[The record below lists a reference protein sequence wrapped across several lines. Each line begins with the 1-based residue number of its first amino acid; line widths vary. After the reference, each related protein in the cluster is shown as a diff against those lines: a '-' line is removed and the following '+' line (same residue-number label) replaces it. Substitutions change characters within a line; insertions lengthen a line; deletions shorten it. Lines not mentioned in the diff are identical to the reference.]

1 MNGMAEILQ
10 RHDALCERLLGAA
23 DAAAFAEDWHGWVPR
38 FAGFRDALRHRID
51 AETRVVLPGLA
62 PPALPSEAAA
72 TLTADC
78 AALRALLGE
87 AATCGEAGDGTG
99 YAHASESL
107 HALLKRHRSR
117 STAQLYPACAKLD
130 ERAFAPQVAR
140 AIGAQ
145 GEDAEGA
152 FRVVDVR
159 WLEPPEPMERII
171 EALTA
176 AGAGERIQMLIHREP
191 FPLYDL
197 LQQNGYAWR
206 TTARA
211 DGCFELLISRR

>member
-1 MNGMAEILQ
+1 MNGTMEILK

-23 DAAAFAEDWHGWVPR
+23 DAAAFAGDWQSWVPR

-51 AETRVVLPGLA
+51 AETRVLLPGLA
-62 PPALPSEAAA
+62 PPALPSEAAG

-78 AALRALLGE
+78 AQLRALLGE
-87 AATCGEAGDGTG
+87 AATCGEAGDGPG
-99 YAHASESL
+99 YARASESL
-107 HALLKRHRSR
+107 HTLLKHHRSR
-117 STAQLYPACAKLD
+117 SAAQLYPACSKLD
-130 ERAFAPQVAR
+130 ERVLAPQVAR

-145 GEDAEGA
+145 GEDGEGA

-171 EALTA
+171 EALSS

-191 FPLYDL
+191 FPLYDI

-211 DGCFELLISRR
+211 DGCFELLISHR

>member
-1 MNGMAEILQ
+1 MNGTAEILQ

-23 DAAAFAEDWHGWVPR
+23 DAAAFAEDWHGWTPR
-38 FAGFRDALRHRID
+38 FAGFRDALRRRLE
-51 AETRVVLPGLA
+51 AETHLLLPELA
-62 PPALPSEAAA
+62 PPAFPSEAAA

-87 AATCGEAGDGTG
+87 ATACGEVRDGDG

-107 HALLKRHRSR
+107 HALLKRHRTRAAS
-117 STAQLYPACAKLD
+117 QLYPACAKLD
-130 ERAFAPQVAR
+130 ERVLAPQVAR
-140 AIGAQ
+140 TIGAQ
-145 GEDAEGA
+145 GEDGEGA

-171 EALTA
+171 EALSMT
-176 AGAGERIQMLIHREP
+176 GAGERIQVLIHREP
-191 FPLYDL
+191 FPLYDI

-206 TTARA
+206 TTART

>member
-1 MNGMAEILQ
+1 MNGTAEVLQ

-23 DAAAFAEDWHGWVPR
+23 DAAAFAEDWHGWAPR
-38 FAGFRDALRHRID
+38 FAGFRDALRHRLE
-51 AETRVVLPGLA
+51 AETHVLLPGLA

-72 TLTADC
+72 TLTADG

-87 AATCGEAGDGTG
+87 AVACGEVRDGAG

-107 HALLKRHRSR
+107 HALLKRHRTR
-117 STAQLYPACAKLD
+117 SAAQLYPACAKLD
-130 ERAFAPQVAR
+130 ERALAPQVAR
-140 AIGAQ
+140 ALGAQ

-171 EALTA
+171 EALSA
-176 AGAGERIQMLIHREP
+176 AGVGERIQVLIHREP
-191 FPLYDL
+191 FPLYDI

-206 TTARA
+206 TTVRA
-211 DGCFELLISRR
+211 DGCFELLISRG

>member
-1 MNGMAEILQ
+1 MSATADLLK

-23 DAAAFAEDWHGWVPR
+23 DAAAFAEDWQGWGAR
-38 FAGFRDALRHRID
+38 FAGFREALRGRLE
-51 AETRVVLPGLA
+51 AESRVVLPGLA

-72 TLTADC
+72 TLSADC

-87 AATCGEAGDGTG
+87 ASACGEARDGAG

-107 HALLKRHRSR
+107 HTLLKRHRARSESR
-117 STAQLYPACAKLD
+117 LYPVCAALD
-130 ERAFAPQVAR
+130 ERALGGEVAR
-140 AIGAQ
+140 AVGAR

-171 EALTA
+171 EALSA
-176 AGAGERIQMLIHREP
+176 AGAGERIKVLIHREP
-191 FPLYDL
+191 FPLYDIL
-197 LQQNGYAWR
+197 EQNGYAWR
-206 TTARA
+206 TMART
-211 DGCFELLISRR
+211 DGCFELLIARP